1 VGRRRLATGVQR
13 RVDDLVEL
21 PEAVPG
27 TRRSLRIR
35 RFGRPGARPKAY
47 LQAGLH
53 GDELPG
59 ILVLDHLER
68 LLEAAKVEGEIVL
81 VPLANPIGLSQTLVD
96 RHFGRYDLANLSNF
110 NRGWPDLVDAVAA
123 EVGPALGPDPATNV
137 ATIRE
142 ALVRLTRALPAG
154 SENAALRRT
163 LFAHAI
169 DADYVLDLHCDLEA

>member
-1 VGRRRLATGVQR
+1 
-13 RVDDLVEL
+13 
-21 PEAVPG
+21 
-27 TRRSLRIR
+27 
-35 RFGRPGARPKAY
+35 
-47 LQAGLH
+47 
-53 GDELPG
+53 
-59 ILVLDHLER
+59 
-68 LLEAAKVEGEIVL
+68 
-81 VPLANPIGLSQTLVD
+81 
-96 RHFGRYDLANLSNF
+96 

-169 DADYVLDLHCDLEA
+169 DADYVLDLHCDLEAVMHVYLGTPLWPDAADLAGAVRAEAVLLAERSGGHPFDEACSAVWWDLQRRFPDRP